1 MITKEE
7 IPELILCIAIIGA
20 MMFGQIEWFTI
31 IGTFV
36 AMSVMS
42 VRIYNR
48 WKYRE
53 KLKNVLIELF
63 YVEKEIF
70 IGLDTILEISEEQ
83 ANKSNR

>member
-1 MITKEE
+1 MITREE
-7 IPELILCIAIIGA
+7 IPELILCAVIIGV
-20 MMFGQIEWFTI
+20 MMFGEIEWLTI

-48 WKYRE
+48 WRYRD

-63 YVEKEIF
+63 NVEKEIF

-83 ANKSNR
+83 ANESNR